1 MVARDNIN
9 KTETLIEIIRNYPIL
24 YDLSHEHLVRF
35 ISLRCGV
42 KYPLDSVTNFAAN
55 PRGKIR
61 VDMGHPI
68 IDYGIT
74 RIVYLL
80 VCILESRGSITISFE
95 VDPFKIFLSY
105 I

>member
-1 MVARDNIN
+1 MNI
-9 KTETLIEIIRNYPIL
+9 LC
-24 YDLSHEHLVRF
+24 DLF
-35 ISLRCGV
+35 PYGV

-61 VDMGHPI
+61 VDMGYGGFLIHPI